1 MTQLSYLQSLTL
13 KCRYLY
19 QLNLTG
25 SDYSFLMN
33 RQNLIGLSF
42 VDRQLC
48 KSWSNTSKRLHL
60 TACQNSVMFA
70 FLQQYFQSFFRCF
83 TCLKWFH
90 FQQRKSSRIKQ
101 TFTGHFDLLRKL
113 YVLNRETNLLS
124 LSKTIHLV
132 YSFPSVSAYIC
143 FSIYKQFFPAI
154 RKD

>member
-1 MTQLSYLQSLTL
+1 
-13 KCRYLY
+13 
-19 QLNLTG
+19 
-25 SDYSFLMN
+25 MN
-33 RQNLIGLSF
+33 RQNLIELSF
-42 VDRQLC
+42 VVRQLC
-48 KSWSNTSKRLHL
+48 ENWSNTSKKLHL

-70 FLQQYFQSFFRCF
+70 FLQTIFSVFLPLFHLPQMFSFY
-83 TCLKWFH
+83 
-90 FQQRKSSRIKQ
+90 FQQRASSRIKQ

-143 FSIYKQFFPAI
+143 FPIYKQFFPAI